1 MRRSAIDF
9 RHVFS
14 WFVFLVWSAVFGVFY
29 FSGTY
34 VEFLNPQFSLL
45 ILLGFILCSIF
56 FIVLFAGGPKRNDC
70 GHADSHHHS
79 RASIL
84 RMLILLTPVMFA
96 LNYGSW
102 QLGSFAFDKR
112 AVGVTRVGGVAE
124 NVERAQTQ
132 ASSSAETAPEDKAP
146 IEVSLV
152 EIHSK
157 FENLTGRKVI
167 TQGMYMS
174 ETPGLPGDSYV
185 IFRFL
190 VVCCA
195 ADAQPLAVM
204 VRGERPA
211 GVSDEKWLQVE
222 GILKSTE
229 INGNT
234 AVIIEAEK
242 VLPVSAPKYP
252 YMVPQMR

>member
-1 MRRSAIDF
+1 LRRAAVDF
-9 RHVFS
+9 RHIFS

-34 VEFLNPQFSLL
+34 VEFLNPQFSWLM
-45 ILLGFILCSIF
+45 LLGFVLCAIF
-56 FIVLFAGGPKRNDC
+56 FLVLILGGTRRVDCSHAG
-70 GHADSHHHS
+70 HHHAG
-79 RASIL
+79 ASIL
-84 RMLILLTPVMFA
+84 RMLILLVPVMFA

-112 AVGVTRVGGVAE
+112 AVGVTRVGGMSESERIPVSAQFEPAE
-124 NVERAQTQ
+124 NAMN
-132 ASSSAETAPEDKAP
+132 AKTAD
-146 IEVSLV
+146 VSLI

-157 FENLTGRKVI
+157 FESLVGRRVV

-174 ETPGLPGDSYV
+174 ETPGLPEDSYV

-204 VRGERPA
+204 IRGLRPA
-211 GVSDEKWLQVE
+211 GVADEKWLQVE
-222 GILKSTE
+222 GVLKSTE
-229 INGNT
+229 VDGNA
-234 AVIIEAEK
+234 AVVIEAEK
-242 VLPVSAPKYP
+242 VAPVSPPKNP
-252 YMVPQMR
+252 YMLPLMR

>member
-1 MRRSAIDF
+1 MRRAAVNF
-9 RHVFS
+9 RHIFS

-34 VEFLNPQFSLL
+34 IEFLSPQFAWLMILGFVLCSTFFLVL
-45 ILLGFILCSIF
+45 LLG
-56 FIVLFAGGPKRNDC
+56 GPRHSGC
-70 GHADSHHHS
+70 TYTEHHHS
-79 RASIL
+79 GASIL

-112 AVGVTRVGGVAE
+112 AVGVTRVGGMSESEKTSGVIQPEPVNAAE
-124 NVERAQTQ
+124 NNKTV
-132 ASSSAETAPEDKAP
+132 D
-146 IEVSLV
+146 VSLIQ
-152 EIHSK
+152 IHSK
-157 FENLTGRKVI
+157 FESLVGRRVV

-174 ETPGLPGDSYV
+174 ETPGLPEDSYV

-190 VVCCA
+190 IVCCA

-204 VRGERPA
+204 IRGSRPA

-222 GILKSTE
+222 GVLKSTE
-229 INGNT
+229 VDGNA
-234 AVIIEAEK
+234 AVVIEAEK
-242 VLPVSAPKYP
+242 VTPVSPPKNP
-252 YMVPQMR
+252 YMLPLMR

>member
-14 WFVFLVWSAVFGVFY
+14 WFVFLVWSVVFGVFY
-29 FSGTY
+29 FSGIY
-34 VEFLNPQFSLL
+34 VEFLNPQFSWLM
-45 ILLGFILCSIF
+45 LLGFILCSVF
-56 FIVLFAGGPKRNDC
+56 FAVLFACGPNRHEC
-70 GHADSHHHS
+70 GHADHHHG
-79 RASIL
+79 ASIL
-84 RMLILLTPVMFA
+84 RMMILLTPVMFA

-112 AVGVTRVGGVAE
+112 AVGVTRVGGIAE
-124 NVERAQTQ
+124 NGNKTGDV
-132 ASSSAETAPEDKAP
+132 ASLP
-146 IEVSLV
+146 IVKTSENSEPVEVSLV

-157 FENLTGRKVI
+157 FEKLTGRKVI

-174 ETPGLPGDSYV
+174 ETPGLPEDSYV

-190 VVCCA
+190 IVCCA

-204 VRGERPA
+204 IRGNRPA

-222 GILKSTE
+222 GVLKSTD
-229 INGNT
+229 INGNV

-242 VLPVSAPKYP
+242 IVPVSAPKNP
-252 YMVPQMR
+252 YMLPQMR